1 MQSEPYCGAG
11 SVKARVDEQRLFFEQ
26 LNLVYAQG
34 PLVISASLITGLAL
48 LYTHFDVLP
57 HASLL
62 WWFAALILVSVL
74 RTALVI
80 WRKTSMPTPAENSRW
95 DLLFLTGTAFSGSV
109 WGASFIWLFAEGSLA
124 HQAFHVLLIA
134 GLAAGAMS
142 AYSYTYW
149 NVVMFIAPSF
159 IPLFMKILPRHDDDI
174 YEAIGVITFIGLIV
188 VIISSRRLS
197 KTVAGALRLQ
207 FENEMLVSDMT
218 LANQKTQELN
228 AELNALNQKHKTTLE
243 NLPAGILT
251 VDGEMKV
258 DYINP
263 EMARILGSSEDSSHP
278 TIGTRLDEFPDVGSM
293 RMEVILK
300 ALLNGE
306 KISFEAPYTASSGH
320 QAYHSST
327 GVPLMDNGRFSGAI
341 FVAID
346 ITERKKAEDAIDAFE
361 LEIASILNNMQDVL
375 FRMDTSDVITF
386 VSPAIENLT
395 GFTAG
400 EVTGS
405 LSADICLDPSNHANL
420 LALIGTGDGYV
431 QDFEARLRKKDGG
444 SVCVSINAQRYHDR
458 DGKVLGAEGT
468 IRDITERKEAADALK
483 RQMAFMQTLVETIP
497 LPVFYKDRNGVYL
510 GCNSSFEK
518 FLGRPRESFIGKPV
532 YDVAPKELADKYR
545 QMDEELFLNPGSQ
558 VYESTVSGAEG
569 LRDVVFYKATFSG
582 SDGAPEG
589 LIGAVWDITGRKVAE
604 KAIRDSESRYH
615 DLFENANDIIFTYDM
630 ERRFTSV
637 NASFQQVTGYTRDEI
652 IDEKVDKLIAPEYM
666 GQAREMLERKLA
678 GEPFTRHALDIIRK
692 DASRVA
698 VELVTRLILE
708 EGAPTGVQGIGRDI
722 TERNRH
728 EQDLIKAKEMAEDA
742 TQLKDKFMS
751 LVSHD
756 LRSPIAS
763 VMGFMDMVS
772 RDAGGALDENHRT
785 IMSRAINILRGMVK
799 MIDQLLAISM
809 IKTGK
814 IKPSKRVLNAHAMVA
829 SVIEAS
835 SFTAVEKGLTVKN
848 DIPADMRLYADAG
861 LIGEVVRNLI
871 TNAVKFSRPGG
882 VITVYAPQRQSG
894 TLAVRDNGVGIN
906 GRMLA
911 NLFRHEVKTTKAGTS
926 GEKGTG
932 LGLPLSKD
940 IMDAHGGTIRVESK
954 EGEGSV
960 FYVELSS
967 ARPAV
972 AVVGLGEDE
981 RDAIGEIAN
990 EMGADMLQLEDAGV
1004 APSFVRDFTPH
1015 IIFVDVETLAGE
1027 WAEYLGKLKN
1037 DPETSHICVIALT
1050 GAGNGGVRERALNM
1064 GADTVLT
1071 KPVRMDELRLTVSSH
1086 ILEAV

>member
-1 MQSEPYCGAG
+1 MHREPYCGAD
-11 SVKARVDEQRLFFEQ
+11 SVKARIDGQRLFFEQ

-48 LYTHFDVLP
+48 LYTHLDVLP

-74 RTALVI
+74 RTALVV
-80 WRKTSMPTPAENSRW
+80 WRKTSAPTPAENSRW
-95 DLLFLTGTAFSGSV
+95 NLLFLTGTALSGSV

-124 HQAFHVLLIA
+124 HQAFHVLLMA

-159 IPLFMKILPRHDDDI
+159 IPLFMKILPRHDDM
-174 YEAIGVITFIGLIV
+174 YEAMGVITLIGLV
-188 VIISSRRLS
+188 VVLISSRRLS

-218 LANQKTQELN
+218 LANRKTEELN
-228 AELNALNQKHKTTLE
+228 IELNALNQKHKTTLE
-243 NLPAGILT
+243 NSPAGILT
-251 VDGEMKV
+251 VDGETKV
-258 DYINP
+258 VYMNP
-263 EMARILGSSEDSSHP
+263 EMERILGLPEDSSHSA
-278 TIGTRLDEFPDVGSM
+278 IGMSLDEFPNAGDAG
-293 RMEVILK
+293 LK
-300 ALLNGE
+300 WIVKPLLKGE
-306 KISFEAPYTASSGH
+306 KVSFDTPYTASSGR
-320 QAYHSST
+320 QAYLSVT

-341 FVAID
+341 FVVID
-346 ITERKKAEDAIDAFE
+346 ITERKKAEDTIDAFE

-405 LSADICLDPSNHANL
+405 LSSDICLDPSNHANL
-420 LALIGTGDGYV
+420 LELIGTGDGYV

-458 DGKVLGAEGT
+458 DGKVIGVEGT

-483 RQMAFMQTLVETIP
+483 RQIAFMQTLLETIP

-545 QMDEELFLNPGSQ
+545 QMDDELFLNPGSQ
-558 VYESTVSGAEG
+558 VYESAVSGADG
-569 LRDVVFYKATFSG
+569 LRNVIFYKATFSG
-582 SDGAPEG
+582 SDGESEG
-589 LIGAVWDITGRKVAE
+589 LIGAVWDITERKVAE
-604 KAIRDSESRYH
+604 KALKDSESKYR

-637 NASFQQVTGYTRDEI
+637 NASFQQVTGYARDEI
-652 IDEKVDKLIAPEYM
+652 VGEKIDKVIAPEFV
-666 GQAREMLERKLA
+666 GQARAMLARKLG
-678 GEPFTRHALDIIRK
+678 GEPFTRHALDIIAK
-692 DASRVA
+692 DGRRVA
-698 VELVTRLILE
+698 VEVVTRLMLTD
-708 EGAPTGVQGIGRDI
+708 GAPTGVQGIGRDI
-722 TERNRH
+722 TEHNRY
-728 EQDLIKAKEMAEDA
+728 ERELIKAKEMAEDS

-763 VMGFMDMVS
+763 VMGFVDMVS
-772 RDAGGALDENHRT
+772 RSADGALDKNNRT
-785 IMSRAINILRGMVK
+785 LMSRATNILRGMVK

-809 IKTGK
+809 IQTGK
-814 IKPSKRVLNAHAMVA
+814 ILPRKRIFDARSMVSA
-829 SVIEAS
+829 VIESS
-835 SFTAVEKGLTVKN
+835 SFTAMEKGVTVNN
-848 DIPADMRLYADAG
+848 DIPEGMRLYADMG
-861 LIGEVVRNLI
+861 LVSEVVRNLI

-882 VITVYAPQRQSG
+882 VITIYTPQGQNG
-894 TLAVRDNGVGIN
+894 AIAVRDNGVGIN
-906 GRMLA
+906 SRMLA

-940 IMDAHGGTIRVESK
+940 IMDAHGGTIRAESI

-981 RDAIGEIAN
+981 KDAIGEIVN

-1027 WAEYLGKLKN
+1027 WAEYLGKVKD
-1037 DPETSHICVIALT
+1037 DPETSHICVIALA
-1050 GAGNGGVRERALNM
+1050 GAGDGGIRERALNM
-1064 GADTVLT
+1064 GVDAVLT
-1071 KPVRMDELRLTVSSH
+1071 RPVKMDELRLMVSSH